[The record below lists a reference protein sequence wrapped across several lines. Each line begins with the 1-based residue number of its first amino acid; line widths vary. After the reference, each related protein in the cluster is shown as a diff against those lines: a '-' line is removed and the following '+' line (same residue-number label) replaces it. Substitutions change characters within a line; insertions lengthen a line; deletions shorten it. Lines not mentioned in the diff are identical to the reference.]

1 MLWASRMP
9 CATWSWLQG
18 RTNKRRVNHNFLDWP
33 DIRGGAIKGKGGGE
47 GVCIHSL
54 GFIGCLR
61 SDNCSTNPFYCRP
74 SERDIRLRLDGVVD
88 YGLLWWMINR
98 GSLGERGVE
107 SSARI
112 CEAVDDLLACDVE
125 GGLTLYKDRCSKHR
139 EWECECDEG

>member
-1 MLWASRMP
+1 MRLGVGCRDE
-9 CATWSWLQG
+9 
-18 RTNKRRVNHNFLDWP
+18 RTNGVLITIFWTGQTYAAVPL
-33 DIRGGAIKGKGGGE
+33 RGRGRG

-61 SDNCSTNPFYCRP
+61 SDDCSANPFHCRP

-112 CEAVDDLLACDVE
+112 CEPVDDLLACDVE

-139 EWECECDEG
+139 EWECECDDG